1 MIQYYTAIGRYELR
15 TGSNGAKQ
23 PVLLNSSRS
32 YEPSLCEM
40 LLWSSL
46 LWHIRDQQELEIV
59 FAKRKQE
66 LHICDEYSLAYY
78 CTRLEHLGFL
88 HIGSGYTAADA
99 LFELMAPL
107 NPVPATAGFGSR
119 LCSFLHLVFRRRVP
133 LSVACRVLHQ
143 DRLVPHEQQIMD
155 LLSQNS
161 LSTAELIACIDQN
174 LHDVRDSSVLMERI
188 YSDSAL
194 TCDNLPAYVRASD
207 HLIPVLQTLTNL
219 YLRRLLVLERY

>member
-88 HIGSGYTAADA
+88 HIGSGYTSHCGIRK
-99 LFELMAPL
+99 
-107 NPVPATAGFGSR
+107 PAVQLSPPCFSASCSTLCCLPRLTPRPFGTA
-119 LCSFLHLVFRRRVP
+119 
-133 LSVACRVLHQ
+133 
-143 DRLVPHEQQIMD
+143 
-155 LLSQNS
+155 
-161 LSTAELIACIDQN
+161 
-174 LHDVRDSSVLMERI
+174 
-188 YSDSAL
+188 
-194 TCDNLPAYVRASD
+194 
-207 HLIPVLQTLTNL
+207 
-219 YLRRLLVLERY
+219 

>member
-88 HIGSGYTAADA
+88 HIAAVIRPP
-99 LFELMAPL
+99 M
-107 NPVPATAGFGSR
+107 
-119 LCSFLHLVFRRRVP
+119 LC
-133 LSVACRVLHQ
+133 LS
-143 DRLVPHEQQIMD
+143 
-155 LLSQNS
+155 
-161 LSTAELIACIDQN
+161 
-174 LHDVRDSSVLMERI
+174 
-188 YSDSAL
+188 
-194 TCDNLPAYVRASD
+194 
-207 HLIPVLQTLTNL
+207 
-219 YLRRLLVLERY
+219 